1 LSRTHVN
8 AIISDI
14 DTLSGAAMGQV
25 LVRSIADDTIES
37 YRIKAKLNGSSLEQE
52 LRVVIEAN
60 KALTPE
66 QRVQLVRELRTLTK
80 PSPAITL
87 DEIREGLM

>member
-1 LSRTHVN
+1 M
-8 AIISDI
+8 
-14 DTLSGAAMGQV
+14 GATEDVMGQV
-25 LVRSIADDTIES
+25 LVRSISDDTIES

-66 QRVQLVRELRTLTK
+66 QRAQLIRELRALTK
-80 PSPAITL
+80 PSPALTL
-87 DEIREGLM
+87 DEIRDGLT

>member
-1 LSRTHVN
+1 
-8 AIISDI
+8 
-14 DTLSGAAMGQV
+14 MGQV
-25 LVRSIADDTIES
+25 LVRNLSEDTIES
-37 YRIKAKLNGSSLEQE
+37 YRIKAKLNGQSLEQE

-66 QRVQLVRELRTLTK
+66 QRVRLVRELRALTK
-80 PSPAITL
+80 PSPALTL